1 VHDRRRHADTDAEG
15 SAVARGLRVNPLQS
29 LVLVLFA
36 VCVALPELASAAA
49 AAYRVTVA
57 DPYLE
62 MRTGPG
68 RGYPV
73 FHVVERGAQVEIDK
87 RRTDWFK
94 VETSRGKA
102 GWVHRDQLLATL
114 GPDGALVDL
123 DEPGRENFAS
133 RRWEG
138 NVMAGD
144 FGGASVIGLIG
155 GWAMH
160 PSFTLELG
168 ISQAIGDVSDSWF
181 ATASIVH
188 VFEPAW
194 RFTPFVSL
202 GTGVIRTDPKST
214 LVQAED
220 RTDQLAVAG
229 IGVRGY
235 LTRRFMVRAEY
246 KSYVVFT
253 SRDENEEVD
262 EWKAGFAF
270 FF

>member
-1 VHDRRRHADTDAEG
+1 MKSLPRLLLLLSVT
-15 SAVARGLRVNPLQS
+15 VA
-29 LVLVLFA
+29 
-36 VCVALPELASAAA
+36 ALAGTASAAP
-49 AAYRVTVA
+49 AYRVTVV

-62 MRTGPG
+62 LRTGPG

-73 FHVVERGAQVEIDK
+73 FHVVERGAEVEIDK

-94 VETSRGKA
+94 VTTIRGKA

-114 GPDGALVDL
+114 GPNGELVDL
-123 DEPGRENFAS
+123 DEPSRENFAA

-138 NVMAGD
+138 SVMAGD
-144 FGGASVIGLIG
+144 FGGASVIGLVG

-168 ISQAIGDVSDSWF
+168 ISHAIGDVSDSWF

-194 RFTPFVSL
+194 RFSPFVSL
-202 GTGVIRTDPKST
+202 GTGVISTDPKST

-220 RTDQLAVAG
+220 RTDQFAVAG
-229 IGVRGY
+229 VGVRGY
-235 LTRRFMVRAEY
+235 LTRRFMLRAEY
-246 KSYVVFT
+246 KSYVVLT
-253 SRDENEEVD
+253 SRDDNEEVD

>member
-1 VHDRRRHADTDAEG
+1 MICAGTLRLGALLLLV
-15 SAVARGLRVNPLQS
+15 AVASR
-29 LVLVLFA
+29 A
-36 VCVALPELASAAA
+36 MAASEVT
-49 AAYRVTVA
+49 VTVA

-73 FHVVERGAQVEIDK
+73 FYVVERGAAVTIDK

-94 VETSRGKA
+94 VAAHRDKS

-114 GPDGALVDL
+114 GTDGEHLEL
-123 DEPGRENFAS
+123 DEPNREHFAS

-138 NVMAGD
+138 AAMAGD
-144 FGGASVIGLIG
+144 FGGASVIGVIG
-155 GWAMH
+155 GYALN

-168 ISQAIGDVSDSWF
+168 VSHAIGDFSDSWF

-194 RFTPFVSL
+194 RYSPFVSL
-202 GTGVIRTDPKST
+202 GTGVINTDPKST
-214 LVQAED
+214 LVQAAD

-253 SRDENEEVD
+253 NRDDNEEVD